1 MSNTASSSPAMR
13 TVTATSR
20 IGDIRAFAGFGSLSF
35 ACLVFLYAPIVF
47 LAAYSFND
55 GRSVSRW
62 SGFSLRWYATVFG
75 NENIQT
81 AALNS
86 VIIAV
91 IAATAST
98 LLALGAATA
107 TVHRRASGGG
117 AAYAV
122 LTFPLMVP
130 EIVTAV
136 ASLVFFVAVG
146 ISLGFTTILLAHIVF
161 CIPFAYLPIK
171 ARLEG
176 LDPSLPAAAADLYAS
191 PAKAFAR
198 ITLPLLVPGLLSG
211 WLLAFIISLD
221 DFIIT
226 ALVAGPGATTL
237 PLHIYGML
245 RLGMTPEVNA
255 ISTLMLGAST
265 VLVLVSAMIGRV
277 GQKH

>member
-191 PAKAFAR
+191 PAKAFVR

>member
-1 MSNTASSSPAMR
+1 MSNTATSTTTR
-13 TVTATSR
+13 TITATSR
-20 IGDIRAFAGFGSLSF
+20 IGDIRAFAGFGSVSV
-35 ACLVFLYAPIVF
+35 ACLVFLYAPIAF

-91 IAATAST
+91 IAATVST

-107 TVHRRASGGG
+107 TVHRASGGG

-146 ISLGFTTILLAHIVF
+146 IGLGFTTILLAHIVF

-191 PAKAFAR
+191 PAQAFAR

-265 VLVLVSAMIGRV
+265 VLVLVSALIGRV

>member
-1 MSNTASSSPAMR
+1 MSNTATSTTTR
-13 TVTATSR
+13 TITATSR
-20 IGDIRAFAGFGSLSF
+20 IGDIRAFAGFGSVSV
-35 ACLVFLYAPIVF
+35 ACLVFLYAPIAF

-62 SGFSLRWYATVFG
+62 SGFSLRWYATVFS

-91 IAATAST
+91 IAATVST

-146 ISLGFTTILLAHIVF
+146 IGLGFTTILLAHIVF

-191 PAKAFAR
+191 PAQAFAR

-265 VLVLVSAMIGRV
+265 VLVLVSALIGRV